1 MQFPDGKIE
10 KLKQM
15 FLNMDDNG
23 DGTLSVPE
31 LKHGLVQAGIQ
42 VPSELE
48 ELLLACDTD
57 GSGAIDY
64 TEFLA
69 STLDKKLYHQES
81 VLWAAFQK
89 FDLDNSGSISKKELG
104 NIVGQGDVTEAMN
117 LGEHASGD
125 LDRIFKAVDVNG
137 DGTIDFEEF
146 VTMMRSAANDGVV
159 PPARP
164 AAKRRGKKASLPTMS
179 AWAEDIA
186 GPAAKQEKQDSH
198 RRMWWEEADAAVP
211 TQSMVKRDQ
220 GGTEPREERP
230 RPAPLDTLPDPTQ
243 HKGSVRDS
251 KEARPAASPRGQRKR
266 SPGRSPR
273 GHSDKRSPRSGHR
286 RNTQTGARR
295 PEAS

>member
-81 VLWAAFQK
+81 VLWSAFQK
-89 FDLDNSGSISKKELG
+89 FDLDNSGCISRP
-104 NIVGQGDVTEAMN
+104 
-117 LGEHASGD
+117 SS
-125 LDRIFKAVDVNG
+125 R
-137 DGTIDFEEF
+137 
-146 VTMMRSAANDGVV
+146 RSSAT
-159 PPARP
+159 RTC
-164 AAKRRGKKASLPTMS
+164 RR
-179 AWAEDIA
+179 
-186 GPAAKQEKQDSH
+186 
-198 RRMWWEEADAAVP
+198 R
-211 TQSMVKRDQ
+211 
-220 GGTEPREERP
+220 
-230 RPAPLDTLPDPTQ
+230 
-243 HKGSVRDS
+243 
-251 KEARPAASPRGQRKR
+251 
-266 SPGRSPR
+266 
-273 GHSDKRSPRSGHR
+273 
-286 RNTQTGARR
+286 
-295 PEAS
+295 